1 MAWTVLRANGNTT
14 GFYRNAAGEVR
25 SAGTYAQPKQ
35 ALKEAILKENEQRKP
50 GAVDPKD
57 GRVTWGTWFE
67 LWHESRSLAYSTEQ
81 CYRSTA
87 DCHLLPRWR
96 DVRLCDIEHMEVVK
110 WVKQMGVEK
119 RNRRGEVVQ
128 KKRTVWTIR
137 NSLMLF
143 KTSLNAAVFAKRL
156 EASPA
161 EHVPYPDLPTAMERY
176 LTPDEVEAI
185 AFHMDGR
192 NALLVWTLVQTGMRP
207 SELAGLHW
215 RRLDLERGTIQ
226 IVEKFDQKAG
236 VIDPLPKDDEQ
247 RSVPLPE
254 DLVMQLRRYRDHMAP
269 PRDTTCGIQ
278 HSAGRCIGDLVFRGP
293 RLAPIRSNEW
303 GKGPFKRAL
312 QDAGIEGHVRPYDLR
327 HTYASWL
334 LQQGVHLAEL
344 ARMMGHS
351 DWEVTKKYAHLSEQG
366 YDTVRQALTDHR
378 RIARGIA
385 SPRQQRL
392 ANAGL
397 MDDEEAV

>member
-1 MAWTVLRANGNTT
+1 MAWTVLRESGKYQGCYRDAT
-14 GFYRNAAGEVR
+14 GDTR
-25 SAGTYAQPKQ
+25 SAGTCTQERQ
-35 ALKEAILKENEQRKP
+35 ALKAAIKAEDEQRAP
-50 GAVDPKD
+50 GAVDPRD
-57 GRVTWGTWFE
+57 GRVEWGVWFE
-67 LWHESRSLAYSTEQ
+67 QWFDSHQMAYSTEQ

-87 DCHLLPRWR
+87 DCHLMPKWR
-96 DVRLCDIEHMEVVK
+96 DVKLCDINHLEVAR
-110 WVKQMGVEK
+110 WVKEM
-119 RNRRGEVVQ
+119 Q
-128 KKRTVWTIR
+128 KPKKKTAKAASVWTVR

-143 KTSLNAAVFAKRL
+143 KTTLNAAVFAKRL
-156 EASPA
+156 DLSPA
-161 EHVPYPDLPTAMERY
+161 AHTSYPDLPTAMERY
-176 LTPDEVEAI
+176 LTPDEVEAL
-185 AFHMDGR
+185 AFHMDGL
-192 NALLVWTLVQTGMRP
+192 NSLILWTLVQTGMRP

-215 RRLDLERGTIQ
+215 RRLDLERGSIQ

-236 VIDPLPKDDEQ
+236 VIDPLPKDNEQ

-254 DLVMQLRRYRDHMAP
+254 DLVMLLRRYREHAAP
-269 PRDTTCGIQ
+269 KRAETCGLP

-293 RLAPIRSNEW
+293 RLAPFRSNEW

-312 QDAGIEGHVRPYDLR
+312 EHSGFEGHARPYDLR

-378 RIARGIA
+378 RIARRIA
-385 SPRQQRL
+385 DTSVMALRESVSPIGEQAL
-392 ANAGL
+392 
-397 MDDEEAV
+397 